1 MKLLTLICIGIGAF
15 SLLLAIV
22 FALIYIKIR
31 NKRDPI

>member
-1 MKLLTLICIGIGAF
+1 MKLLTLIGIGVGAF